1 MDIQPICMLPLLL
14 KTVESFFQDQAFKS
28 LKDGSI
34 FYKCLS
40 GFRNNHLT
48 NLFVTFF
55 NNEILKSFLADCIVM
70 FLIDL

>member
-34 FYKCLS
+34 FYKC
-40 GFRNNHLT
+40 
-48 NLFVTFF
+48 
-55 NNEILKSFLADCIVM
+55 
-70 FLIDL
+70 